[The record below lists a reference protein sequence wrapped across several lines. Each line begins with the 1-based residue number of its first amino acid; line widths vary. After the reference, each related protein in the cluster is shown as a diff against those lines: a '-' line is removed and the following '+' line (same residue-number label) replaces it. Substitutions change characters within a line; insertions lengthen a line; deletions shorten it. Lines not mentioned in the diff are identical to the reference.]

1 MAAKSSTGFL
11 TPNIRLLVTK
21 GNDAGKVFESNRY
34 PVILGRDESADFP
47 LSQDSNISRKHAKLE
62 LEDGAVYFE
71 DLNSTN
77 GSFINN
83 IRITKR
89 THLKSGSNI
98 ILGNTWIK
106 FIIFRPGQKTEEKPK
121 KKESIGSTFFTE
133 TKKLEA
139 IFVLDLHDSSGVANR
154 YGDDVAMKLTE
165 DLNKIALPV
174 FSNYKSQFNK
184 GTGDGYLVT
193 FKRVDQALAAAVDIL
208 KKVRARNA
216 RKQGVE
222 KLHIR
227 ICLNFG
233 QCTIEPNGDRHG
245 NAVNITFRAE
255 GVKYKDMKRT
265 RESISSK
272 EFPENDR
279 IFVTEEYYKELSDKL
294 KKRFELIGNFK
305 LKGIK
310 ELHPVYNFKYK

>member
-1 MAAKSSTGFL
+1 MASKSSTEFL

-21 GNDAGKVFESNRY
+21 GGDAGKVYESNRY
-34 PVILGRDESADFP
+34 PLIIGRDESTDFP
-47 LSQDSNISRKHAKLE
+47 LDQDSNISREHAKLDV
-62 LEDGAVYFE
+62 EDGAVYFE

-83 IRITKR
+83 IRITR
-89 THLKSGSNI
+89 RIQLKSGSNI

-106 FIIFRPGQKTEEKPK
+106 FIIFKPGQKAEKKQK
-121 KKESIGSTFFTE
+121 KKEKIGSTFFTE
-133 TKKLEA
+133 TKKVEA
-139 IFVLDLHDSSGVANR
+139 IFILDQFDSSGLANR
-154 YGDDVAMKLTE
+154 YGDDVAMQLTE
-165 DLNKIALPV
+165 AMNKIALPV

-184 GTGDGYLVT
+184 GTGDGFLVT
-193 FKRVDQALAAAVDIL
+193 FKRVDQCLAAAVAII
-208 KKVRARNA
+208 KKVKNRNA

-222 KLHIR
+222 KLNIR
-227 ICLNFG
+227 ICLNYG

-245 NAVNITFRAE
+245 NAVNTAFRVE

-272 EFPENDR
+272 DFPEKDR
-279 IFVTEEYYKELSDKL
+279 IFITEAFYKELNEKI
-294 KKRFELIGNFK
+294 KKRCELIGNFK

-310 ELHPVYNFKYK
+310 ELHLVYNFK